1 MNLKKPAGLKRIE
14 EKMETVDPDSY
25 RYQVLES
32 CRRFKNSWIELGQS
46 LFAVQRDKLFREWNY
61 STFENYC
68 QKELGIKQATAA
80 KLIKSYSFLEAEEPE
95 FIQEAQ
101 TPAEAGAGERKYP
114 DLDSVNLLR
123 LVKNAKKVPEDRY
136 EKLRK
141 KVLEDAVEPQ
151 DFRKEVR
158 MLSAREEK
166 DPAEARADRRTAY
179 LKSVIRGLKD
189 AHREGVAS
197 RFLPGPLLDSLESI
211 IEKIEKEALR

>member
-1 MNLKKPAGLKRIE
+1 MNTRKPAGLRRIE
-14 EKMETVDPDSY
+14 EKMETVEPTSY

-32 CRRFKNSWIELGQS
+32 CRQFKNSWIELGQS
-46 LFAVQRDKLFREWNY
+46 LFAVQRDKLFREWEY

-80 KLIKSYSFLEAEEPE
+80 KLIKSYSFLETEEPD

-101 TPAEAGAGERKYP
+101 KPAEPGEERKYP

-123 LVKNAKKVPEDRY
+123 LVKTGKKVPEDKY

-151 DFRKEVR
+151 DVRKEIR
-158 MLSAREEK
+158 MMSAREEK
-166 DPAEARADRRTAY
+166 DPAETRADRRGAY

-189 AHREGVAS
+189 AHQEGVAS
-197 RFLPGPLLDSLESI
+197 RFLPGPILDSLESI